1 MTGVV
6 RAIQGLAQ
14 RVGLAALLN
23 MYEVIQ
29 NSTTPRY
36 HVRMTFY
43 NQAIPFP
50 GSANSTSQPI
60 PILPPPPA
68 PMSQGPSR
76 ARRQLAAR
84 LAAQKQQTN
93 DGSEGAEDRSLGSEH
108 ETSESQWPTNPFVI
122 AGLDEDTE
130 GNHSPADA
138 AFPSNDFPPTG
149 DKDEPFSSP
158 TFPESGFSPPDSFST
173 GSSDDDGEGRTEGMR
188 RKERVPLEVEDDDD
202 DMGEMVG
209 PSADPRMMDSDEEDE
224 AIMNESL
231 GYPDLGP
238 GRYMDFA
245 RSRMG
250 ASPFGED
257 NDNDSSDGE
266 DDGLVEILV
275 PGRKSSTSSM
285 H

>member
-1 MTGVV
+1 
-6 RAIQGLAQ
+6 
-14 RVGLAALLN
+14 
-23 MYEVIQ
+23 
-29 NSTTPRY
+29 
-36 HVRMTFY
+36 
-43 NQAIPFP
+43 
-50 GSANSTSQPI
+50 
-60 PILPPPPA
+60 
-68 PMSQGPSR
+68 MSQGPSR

-84 LAAQKQQTN
+84 LAAQKQQSN
-93 DGSEGAEDRSLGSEH
+93 DEDRDLVEEH
-108 ETSESQWPTNPFVI
+108 ETTESQWPTNPFVI
-122 AGLDEDTE
+122 AGLDDDTE
-130 GNHSPADA
+130 GNNSPATA
-138 AFPSNDFPPTG
+138 AFPTTDFPPSN
-149 DKDEPFSSP
+149 KDEPFSSP

-238 GRYMDFA
+238 GRYMGFS

-250 ASPFGED
+250 ASPFGDDEE
-257 NDNDSSDGE
+257 NDSSDGE

-275 PGRKSSTSSM
+275 PGRKASTSST